1 MTTLA
6 IHQPTPETLAKL
18 ATRGPRYTSYPPA
31 PHFQTEFGAEQAA
44 AHLRSIAERFQ
55 AQSDSPGLSLYAH
68 IPFCSQLC
76 WYCGCN
82 VKITR
87 DRTKGERYIDTLLKE
102 IRLYAQLLPGVKL
115 SELSLGGGS
124 PNFLSAES
132 LRRFVDGLREVFPPK
147 DDVRLAIELDPRD
160 TSLNLVNE
168 LADMGFTRINVGVQ
182 DFEQKVQDTIN
193 RQQSQEDTEALIAHA
208 RQAGFQSA
216 GVDLIYGLPG
226 QTEDSFTNTMKAV
239 LGIAPDRIALFG
251 YAHLPHIMKHQKL
264 VEREPIPDIAARAEL
279 LTCAIRHLTAAGYIR
294 VGFDHFALPH
304 DPMAKAVQNKE
315 LQRNFQGFTTTKGG
329 PLLAC
334 GVTGIS
340 DTGDAY
346 WQNTSDLELWESEVE
361 AGRLP
366 VARGLT
372 ISREDH
378 IRRHLIYRLMCDSI
392 VNFAE
397 MEERYDIQFSE
408 FFAYELE
415 SLKAPELAHLVNIE
429 LDAGTIEPTHL
440 GFELIRNLCMVFDPH
455 LRGKAPAGSTT
466 I

>member
-1 MTTLA
+1 MTSLA
-6 IHQPTPETLAKL
+6 IHQPTPRILAEL

-31 PHFQTEFGAEQAA
+31 PHFRTEFGAEQAA
-44 AHLRSIAERFQ
+44 AHLWDIAERISAQ
-55 AQSDSPGLSLYAH
+55 AESPGLSLYAH
-68 IPFCSQLC
+68 VPFCKSLC

-87 DRTKGERYIDTLLKE
+87 DRSKGERYIDTLLQE
-102 IRLYAQLLPGVKL
+102 IKLYGQALPGVEL

-124 PNFLSAES
+124 PNFLSAGA
-132 LRRFVDGLREVFPPK
+132 LRRFVDGVREAFPPK
-147 DDVRLAIELDPRD
+147 NDARLAIELDPRD
-160 TSLNLVNE
+160 TSLELVDE

-182 DFEQKVQDTIN
+182 DFELKVQDTIN
-193 RQQSQEDTEALIAHA
+193 RHQSREDTEALIAHA
-208 RQAGFQSA
+208 RAAGFQST

-226 QTEDSFTNTMKAV
+226 QSEDSFTNTLEAV

-251 YAHLPHIMKHQKL
+251 YAHLPHIMKHQLL
-264 VEREPIPDIAARAEL
+264 VEREPIPDIAARAVL
-279 LTCAIRHLTAAGYIR
+279 LTCAIQHLTAAGYIR

-304 DPMAKAVQNKE
+304 DPMAKAVQKRE
-315 LQRNFQGFTTTKGG
+315 VQRNFQGFTTTKGG

-346 WQNTSDLELWESEVE
+346 WQNTSDLEQWQREVE

-366 VARGLT
+366 IARGLAL
-372 ISREDH
+372 SPEDH
-378 IRRHLIYRLMCDSI
+378 IRRHLIYRLMCDSE
-392 VNFAE
+392 VSFAE
-397 MEERYDIQFSE
+397 MEERFDIKFSE
-408 FFAYELE
+408 FFEYELQA
-415 SLKAPELAHLVNIE
+415 LKDPDLAQLVEIRLDQGAIAP
-429 LDAGTIEPTHL
+429 TPL

-455 LRGKAPAGSTT
+455 LRGKAPTGSTT